1 MTTKGWKTKLNEVTW
16 GVLQRRNFFLPLM
29 LHVFLL
35 LLPSSSLLL
44 LFAGGAGGA
53 VLTHDITNGGRGVG
67 QTYRSKERDYV
78 EMC

>member
-1 MTTKGWKTKLNEVTW
+1 
-16 GVLQRRNFFLPLM
+16 M

-35 LLPSSSLLL
+35 LLPSSSLLLL